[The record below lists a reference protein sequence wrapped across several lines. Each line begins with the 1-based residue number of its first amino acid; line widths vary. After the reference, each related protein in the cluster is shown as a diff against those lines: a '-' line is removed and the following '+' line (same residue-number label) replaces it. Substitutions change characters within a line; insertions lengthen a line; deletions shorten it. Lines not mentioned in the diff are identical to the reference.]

1 MGLFNNRSITF
12 PPPQDL
18 IPRRT
23 ARPNRLVTQD
33 TAFHISAVW
42 AALRLRADLIST
54 FPLSVYRRSGGY
66 DVETPIPQVM
76 LFPGGP
82 RIPWSQWVY
91 MSQIDLDRT
100 GNCFGL
106 ISQRDALGLPAR
118 IDLIP
123 ATDVAVVMH
132 GGQLVGFRIK
142 GTIFDPADVWH
153 ETQYRIAG
161 LEVGLSPV
169 AYASW
174 SMGIYAS
181 LDNFIVEF
189 LDNATTPS
197 VVMKNVQRTLND
209 VQAKEMKD
217 KWRATVQNGDA
228 LVIGADWE
236 FKPFEAEQT
245 GLNWLQAKQFEQE
258 DIARFFNVPH
268 DLLDISSSGSTGNAK
283 MTYAN
288 IGQRNLQFLMFNLQ
302 PAIQRREE
310 AWTNGLLPGP
320 AAGQSSR
327 QNRYVK
333 LNTDS
338 LLRLDPT
345 AQSAL
350 FASQIA
356 SGILAPSEARERLN
370 LPPLTDSQKA
380 ELQDVSQGGLVPP
393 EPIPNPNAK
402 GLSQRSEWREFPPT
416 DPIGGLPAVQVDDA
430 GHCQSCCPTN
440 RQIQGSSVI
449 QMDAAECV
457 CEPGCPCNPIG
468 SGCIYPAGGCAC
480 GCATDT
486 EAAAP
491 TYVPTVPVTGAGGVV
506 PFSSVPQNIPAREQI
521 NIHIHTDKD

>member
-1 MGLFNNRSITF
+1 M
-12 PPPQDL
+12 
-18 IPRRT
+18 
-23 ARPNRLVTQD
+23 
-33 TAFHISAVW
+33 
-42 AALRLRADLIST
+42 ST
-54 FPLSVYRRSGGY
+54 FPLSIYRRSGGY
-66 DVETPIPQVM
+66 DIETPIPPVFA
-76 LFPGGP
+76 FPGGP
-82 RIPWSQWVY
+82 RVSWSQWVY
-91 MSQIDLDRT
+91 MTQIDLDRT

-106 ISQRDALGLPAR
+106 ISQRDSLGLPAR
-118 IDLIP
+118 IDLVP

-132 GGQLVGFRIK
+132 GGELVGFRIK
-142 GTIFDPADVWH
+142 GTVFDPADVWH

-228 LVIGADWE
+228 LIIGADWE
-236 FKPFEAEQT
+236 FSPFQAEQT

-268 DLLDISSSGSTGNAK
+268 DLLDISSSGSTGNSR

-288 IGQRNLQFLMFNLQ
+288 IGQRNLQFLMFHLQ

-320 AAGQSSR
+320 AAGQSQR
-327 QNRYVK
+327 ANRYVK
-333 LNTDS
+333 LDTDS

-345 AQSAL
+345 AQAAL

-356 SGILAPSEARERLN
+356 AGILAPSEARERMN
-370 LPPLTDSQKA
+370 LPPLTDAQKA
-380 ELQDVSQGGLVPP
+380 ELQDVSQGGMMPP
-393 EPIPNPNAK
+393 EPIANPNAK
-402 GLSQRSEWREFPPT
+402 GLSQERKKAEFAPT
-416 DPIGGLPAVQVDDA
+416 DPTGGLPSVQVDDA
-430 GHCQSCCPTN
+430 GHCSACCTRAVQSSTDV
-440 RQIQGSSVI
+440 QL
-449 QMDAAECV
+449 AADCSCAAGCV
-457 CEPGCPCNPIG
+457 CNPIG
-468 SGCIYPAGGCAC
+468 AGCLYASCPCDAPQ
-480 GCATDT
+480 

-491 TYVPTVPVTGAGGVV
+491 TYVPVEPKPGSGGVV
-506 PFSSVPQNIPAREQI
+506 PFSSTPSSIPREQEHKCPD
-521 NIHIHTDKD
+521 NVFHIHVPERSVDVHPAEITILPAEVHFTGGDIHVDVPETRITIVDEQE